1 MTENKG
7 ISNKEALRDKI
18 HEIHN
23 YLRNNGAGYGMNAL
37 KVFNV
42 IYGLKKLEECN
53 LMDKIDLK
61 RPECEF
67 SYILRF
73 AEAGE
78 HEKVAELL
86 LRDVLDSIAISS
98 LRGMLFYEIP
108 TKIKGSAFSHLFKE
122 INKITSIERSCNVQL
137 SGKIY
142 EYFIG
147 RDDTAISEL
156 GAYFTDRHIVNF
168 IYDRL
173 NPDSVESFIDPFG
186 GSGGFSTGY
195 INYLND
201 HCETINWA
209 ENINKISHYDINED
223 VLKSAGLE
231 IFCLTGIL
239 PDMSNHIA
247 YKNSFKDSFG
257 DRKFH
262 YVVTNPP
269 YGGDKI
275 KKSDDTIKRDKLKEF
290 IEAELKT
297 ETDMTI
303 LADLLV
309 QLEEIKTEE
318 KADKISNDSQKV
330 TVTTSDQR
338 IIKFARINNL
348 KGNDKESVS
357 LMLMMDLLEENGTCI
372 GVLKE
377 GLFFNKIYKDLR
389 KYLLLNYNVREVISV
404 PGDQFENTTTK
415 TSIIIFDNT
424 VEKTSNVHFYN
435 LIVERYETDKFARI
449 GHKYVLIENKNDIF
463 SLTDELSSTATL
475 SELLANDCSLN
486 GKEYSKKE
494 LKISDK
500 YELKTIDELC
510 IINPKTEIINQP
522 VFKLVKIKDIDNE
535 QIINYDEIDGK
546 LVKSTNICKYN
557 DIILSDVRPKS
568 RKSLLLVEN
577 SVDNINEICFTMTIL
592 RIKTI
597 DPYYMYAMLYSFI
610 DKFEKDICTGS
621 TYPVVKPS
629 HLLKYKIPIHKDEKL
644 QLLYG
649 NQFKIIYDTKFKHLQ
664 LEKKIEA
671 QIQKEIKNIID
682 NEYCEEKELQEI
694 CDINN
699 QNIKKFDTS
708 YGQISGIYKFHTG
721 GLNTKLY
728 CDTYNIEEYVIIIN
742 KTNGTG
748 NCNIFLDKKCSA
760 AIQTY
765 IIQSKYN
772 NLITRYIYHYLLN
785 SIDILEYGY
794 KGSCQKHLSNTYL
807 SSIKLFMPKD
817 IKKLDCLNPMF
828 ENLESIKKIIVDSE
842 TNYKKL
848 INDLIADAI
857 LPEEKVVVEPISE
870 AAKKPRKSVKPPK

>member
-1 MTENKG
+1 MTENTG

-42 IYGLKKLEECN
+42 IYGLKKLEESN
-53 LMDKIDLK
+53 LLDKIDLK

-73 AEAGE
+73 AEAGD

-108 TKIKGSAFSHLFKE
+108 MKIKGSTFSHLFKE

-195 INYLND
+195 VNYLN
-201 HCETINWA
+201 ERLGNINWA

-239 PDMSNHIA
+239 PDMSYHIA
-247 YKNSFKDSFG
+247 YKNSFKDAFC

-269 YGGDKI
+269 YGGDKT
-275 KKSDDTIKRDKLKEF
+275 KKSDDVIKRDKLKEF
-290 IEAELKT
+290 IDAELKI
-297 ETDMTI
+297 ETDMII
-303 LADLLV
+303 LADLRV
-309 QLEEIKTEE
+309 QLEDIKAEE

-330 TVTTSDQR
+330 TVATSDQR

-377 GLFFNKIYKDLR
+377 GLFFNKMYKDLR
-389 KYLLLNYNVREVISV
+389 KHLILNFNVREVISV
-404 PGDQFENTTTK
+404 PSDQFENTTTK

-449 GHKYVLIENKNDIF
+449 GHKYALIENKNDIF
-463 SLTDELSSTATL
+463 GLTDELASTATL
-475 SELLANDCSLN
+475 AELLANDCSLN

-500 YELKTIDELC
+500 YIKNTFEELC
-510 IINPKTEIINQP
+510 IVNYGDRIVKAESEIGIYPVYGGGNITFYVNKFNRNGQTLIMSRYAISNECVRLLNIDFYLNDSGMSIKCKNINLQK
-522 VFKLVKIKDIDNE
+522 F
-535 QIINYDEIDGK
+535 INYYLLSSYIQNTIF
-546 LVKSTNICKYN
+546 KSCISY
-557 DIILSDVRPKS
+557 
-568 RKSLLLVEN
+568 
-577 SVDNINEICFTMTIL
+577 SVQKNINM
-592 RIKTI
+592 K
-597 DPYYMYAMLYSFI
+597 
-610 DKFEKDICTGS
+610 
-621 TYPVVKPS
+621 
-629 HLLKYKIPIHKDEKL
+629 LLNKLIIPIPKDEKYMEL
-644 QLLYG
+644 ILKNISEHYDAYILY
-649 NQFKIIYDTKFKHLQ
+649 QQKEKELDT
-664 LEKKIEA
+664 
-671 QIQKEIKNIID
+671 QIQEEIKNILD
-682 NEYCEEKELQEI
+682 NEDCEEKELQEI

-848 INDLIADAI
+848 INDLVADAI